1 MQRYYKLAGLTV
13 AVRTLYPETHM
24 LWAAYRTD
32 EETAAFSVETRPSD
46 LDLEAARMLRE
57 AERDGTPVP
66 CCSPGKLEQTA
77 VYRKIA
83 EGMLAYDRLV
93 FHGSCVAVDGQGY
106 LFAARSG
113 TGKSTHAA
121 LWKEL
126 LGARAVIVNDDKPIL
141 HIRED
146 GATAYGTP
154 CNGKHRRGRN
164 MAVPLRA
171 VCLLEQAAEN
181 RIAAIPRALAYPLL
195 VQQAYRPRDAALLE
209 RTLCLID
216 RLARCVRLYRL
227 GCTPE
232 LAAAETAWN
241 AMGGENDETEQRFSG
256 P

>member
-1 MQRYYKLAGLTV
+1 MRRYYKLAGLTV
-13 AVRTLYPETHM
+13 AVRTLYPETHR

-32 EETAAFSVETRPSD
+32 EETAAFAVETRPSD
-46 LDLEAARMLRE
+46 LDLEAAQIARE

-93 FHGSCVAVDGQGY
+93 FHGSCVAVDGRGY

-121 LWKEL
+121 LWEEL
-126 LGARAVIVNDDKPIL
+126 LGARAEIVNDDKPIL
-141 HIRED
+141 HIRAD
-146 GATAYGTP
+146 GVTAYGTP
-154 CNGKHRRGRN
+154 YNGKHRRGRN
-164 MAVPLRA
+164 MAAPLSA
-171 VCLLEQAAEN
+171 VCLLERAAEN
-181 RIAAIPRALAYPLL
+181 RIAPIPREQAYPLL
-195 VQQAYRPRDAALLE
+195 VQQAYRPRNALLLE
-209 RTLCLID
+209 RTMRLID
-216 RLARCVRLYRL
+216 RLSRCVRLYRL

-232 LAAAETAWN
+232 LSAAEAAWN
-241 AMGGENDETEQRFSG
+241 AMGGEEDETEQRFSG